1 MPYSLAQAAKAV
13 GRDRSTLL
21 RMIKLGRISAV
32 RDPVSGAWA
41 IEPVELFRT
50 YPPADPHAENQA
62 DAQVHTANPP
72 DPASRLA
79 VLQAQLEAAA
89 DAIRVRDDMI
99 ADLRTQRD
107 RAHEERRQTQSK
119 LDALLTDQRSTVSA
133 ASVALQPTPAR
144 RSWWRWERRR

>member
-1 MPYSLAQAAKAV
+1 MAYSLAQAAKAV
-13 GRDRSTLL
+13 SRDRSTLL

-50 YPPADPHAENQA
+50 YPPADPHGETQA
-62 DAQVHTANPP
+62 DAQPHTTAPLESTP
-72 DPASRLA
+72 QIA
-79 VLQAQLEAAA
+79 VLQARLDAAA

-107 RAHEERRQTQSK
+107 RAHEERRQTQAK
-119 LDALLTDQRSTVSA
+119 LDALLTDQRATPA
-133 ASVALQPTPAR
+133 PAR
-144 RSWWRWERRR
+144 RSWWPWGRRT